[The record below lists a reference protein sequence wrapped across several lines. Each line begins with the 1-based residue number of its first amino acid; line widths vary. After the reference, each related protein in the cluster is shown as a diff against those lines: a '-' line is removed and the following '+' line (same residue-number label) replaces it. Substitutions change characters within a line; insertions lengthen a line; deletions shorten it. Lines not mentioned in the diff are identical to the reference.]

1 MRLYSVTG
9 TSTSRFAYDGANAI
23 AEYDGSNALQQ
34 RTVFGPGV
42 DEPIVQYDSAG
53 TRSWLT
59 ADERGSIVALA
70 DDSGNVTAINSYD
83 EYGKPGAS
91 NSGRF
96 QYTGQMWVPDA
107 KAYNYKARFYSP
119 HLGRF
124 LQPDPIGYEDSPNV
138 YDYVL
143 GDPVNLVGDYGE
155 RLR

>member
-1 MRLYSVTG
+1 M
-9 TSTSRFAYDGANAI
+9 
-23 AEYDGSNALQQ
+23 
-34 RTVFGPGV
+34 
-42 DEPIVQYDSAG
+42 DEPSFASPCSSVPRTDCARAIVQYDASG

-70 DDSGNVTAINSYD
+70 DDSGNVTAINTYD